1 MTADPEFAVGSNQTD
16 EFGIV
21 DKREFGVNLEDNSTD
36 GRTEKVKGAIKVM
49 HKLAFWLLRVN
60 FLIHAEIAS
69 SVRHKFIICSLD
81 PRLLLNI

>member
-1 MTADPEFAVGSNQTD
+1 M
-16 EFGIV
+16 
-21 DKREFGVNLEDNSTD
+21 NLEDNLTD
-36 GRTEKVKGAIKVM
+36 GRMEKVKGAIKVM

-60 FLIHAEIAS
+60 FLIHNEIAS